1 MDSHE
6 RSIIAA
12 QGYLELGMFRDVWR
26 EIHSLPAALQESA
39 GVLEISVLS
48 FMGEGRWKEAL
59 EVARRL
65 RVQRPSDPGGFI
77 HEAYCL
83 HELGRTREA
92 LDTLLNGPESLHKK
106 SVFFYNAACYRAQ
119 LGEVKDAVK
128 LLGVAF
134 EMDGSLRRSAKHDPD
149 LVSLK
154 DKL

>member
-1 MDSHE
+1 MDTCE

-12 QGYLELGMFRDVWR
+12 QGYLELGMFREVWR
-26 EIHSLPAALQESA
+26 ELHSLPEKMRGSA
-39 GVLEISVLS
+39 DVLEVSVLS
-48 FMGEGRWKEAL
+48 LMGEGRWDEAL
-59 EVARRL
+59 VVARLL
-65 RVQRPSDPGGFI
+65 REKRPDEPGGFI

-92 LDTLLNGPESLHKK
+92 LNTLLNGPASLLEKP
-106 SVFFYNAACYRAQ
+106 VYYYNAACYRAQ
-119 LGEVKDAVK
+119 LGEVKDAVN

-149 LVSLK
+149 LASLK